1 MRTVWR
7 SGMLLVAATSLLIA
21 ACGSDQV
28 SSPPGDSDSAGPS
41 AGAGWSAGT
50 VPTAEQLASV
60 LVTVDDLEGDW
71 TSWEG
76 PDASPTGVPGVVP
89 EDQRGNLPR
98 LEFCDRADDA
108 SVRAAEQLE
117 WVAFRQLNLTTPDAP
132 RDHQVFV
139 QEFLAAA
146 EPTETAATYDA
157 LRDGFEACAG
167 ATTDYSDGVVGTSER
182 LRVRALGDA
191 AVATRQVVKEPSPRG
206 PAIWDLRYVV
216 VRDGPV
222 LMSVQLGEVTVG
234 GEVETLIT
242 SHVLD
247 DILTAVDRKLP

>member
-1 MRTVWR
+1 M
-7 SGMLLVAATSLLIA
+7 
-21 ACGSDQV
+21 
-28 SSPPGDSDSAGPS
+28 
-41 AGAGWSAGT
+41 
-50 VPTAEQLASV
+50 

-98 LEFCDRADDA
+98 LEFCDRASDA
-108 SVRAAEQLE
+108 AVRAAEQLE
-117 WVAFRQLNLTTPDAP
+117 WAAFRQLNLTTPDAP
-132 RDHQVFV
+132 REHQVFV

-157 LRDGFEACAG
+157 LRDGFKACAG
-167 ATTDYSDGVVGTSER
+167 STTDYSDGVVGTSGK
-182 LRVRALGDA
+182 LRVLALGDA
-191 AVATRQVVKEPSPRG
+191 AVATRQIVKEPSPRG
-206 PAIWDLRYVV
+206 TGIWDLRYVM

-234 GEVETLIT
+234 PEVKAMFDH
-242 SHVLD
+242 HVVD
-247 DILTAVDRKLP
+247 DILTRIDRKLP